1 MSNKPSVV
9 VLLRGHIRETFKT
22 KRLFDFLKELCDR
35 YNVRIYVHTWNVY
48 STNLSWRKIE
58 NIIVNVSILDIR
70 TYLSGLNCE
79 IKSIEIDDDSKINLI
94 GDTTGNIFST
104 LLPKLAWKRMWYGIN
119 KLTEIINISEDPG
132 TLIINTRFD
141 LFNNSCSQDKTDK
154 LIRLIDDNLG
164 IELTENKFLYKSDN
178 LIGVDNYYVGS
189 SSTMYRLS
197 DNFHTNLDDINSRY
211 IDIYF
216 QEVTVFYENN
226 VLFTENTNGNK
237 YENIELYYYQNSKRK
252 DDNIDVNINNVEQ
265 IRNNLGMREEYP
277 SDVRDFVGGLRFL
290 DNNSIEQININIAKT
305 RYNLVSQ
312 TVKDKPFM
320 EVKHTQSDWKGF
332 GKKK

>member
-1 MSNKPSVV
+1 MSNKPTVAI
-9 VLLRGHIRETFKT
+9 LLRGHIRETFKN

-35 YNVRIYVHTWNVY
+35 YTVRLYVHTWNVY

-79 IKSIEIDDDSKINLI
+79 IMSIEIDDDSKIILI
-94 GDTTGNIFST
+94 GDTTGNVFST

-119 KLTEIINISEDPG
+119 KTAQIINISEDPG

-164 IELTENKFLYKSDN
+164 VTLTENKFLYKSDN

-189 SSTMYRLS
+189 PDVMSKISN
-197 DNFHTNLDDINSRY
+197 NFHINLDDINRRY
-211 IDIYF
+211 ISILP
-216 QEVTVFYENN
+216 
-226 VLFTENTNGNK
+226 LFFVS
-237 YENIELYYYQNSKRK
+237 LYLLLTTKLN
-252 DDNIDVNINNVEQ
+252 
-265 IRNNLGMREEYP
+265 
-277 SDVRDFVGGLRFL
+277 
-290 DNNSIEQININIAKT
+290 
-305 RYNLVSQ
+305 
-312 TVKDKPFM
+312 
-320 EVKHTQSDWKGF
+320 H
-332 GKKK
+332 